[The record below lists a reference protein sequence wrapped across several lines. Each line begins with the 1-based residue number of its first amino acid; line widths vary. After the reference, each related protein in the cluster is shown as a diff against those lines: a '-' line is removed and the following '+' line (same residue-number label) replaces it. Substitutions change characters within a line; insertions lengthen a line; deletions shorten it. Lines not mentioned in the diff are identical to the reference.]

1 MSGYWGN
8 DGSARTGIRRSLR
21 AARER
26 DRRLTIRHRW
36 YAGGVATVLS
46 GALIF
51 TGLSPA
57 LANETPAPTPSST
70 TESTDTGDAGKD
82 AATPAPPSDETAA
95 PEETTPTE
103 EATPPAE
110 EEPPAEPSTPEE
122 PEPSTPE
129 PSAPEKTPETT
140 TPETKT
146 PDAGTQKQSRSAA
159 PEANLVAPLALVADC
174 TSNCSNLTVKVN
186 VVNTGGGTAT
196 SADWA
201 LKATRNGT
209 TDEYAFTSG
218 QQRAVPRN
226 ATYTLSATASAGI
239 QSNYTT
245 TFSCNTTGSNVNV
258 NQNARTVQF
267 PNNSNRAADCTF
279 TQTYIQPGTITIQKG
294 GLRTG
299 GQTVA
304 GLQDAVFEV
313 YKGGTDAAPDTSAAN
328 LVGTCTTAA
337 NGRCSVDVPSGAQ
350 YWIIEKTAP
359 TGWSSVSQLNVGS
372 PASDTAYRFRTG
384 NVGAGSNTTYP
395 QVGTG
400 NGATASG
407 GFWADTKNN
416 PTALQACGIRVGLL
430 IDLSN
435 SIDSTE
441 FTQLKT
447 AAKDFV
453 DKLQGTPSQ
462 LALWT
467 FATSAPA
474 SGGSNSSLG
483 LTSVSTA
490 GGATAVKNK
499 IDGLVRPGG
508 DAGATN
514 WDQGLWQVAGDAAN
528 KVDVLLMLTD
538 GTPTVYGPNAEGPG
552 SFSRFREVENAVF
565 SANSVKNLGTR
576 VVPVGIGVDGAE
588 ANIQAISGPTVNSDY
603 YLVDNYAAL
612 STFLQNLAKGQ
623 CDSTI
628 NVTKMVIPNGGTVA
642 NATATPGW
650 TFNASN
656 SGSTVT
662 PSSGQTNQSGAVSFK
677 VSGLSSGQTSAV
689 TIAEVNQPGYTPAP
703 QGGKNAVCKNDLGQD
718 VTVTNVGSDGLG
730 FTANAT
736 GGRIV
741 TCTVYNQAPNPKVDL
756 QVVKKWVI
764 NGVAYNNGSQ
774 PFGAAQLTLDGQN
787 RNFGTTYTYDVGTAV
802 AIAETV
808 TGLPPFCTN
817 TASGTGSHTM
827 TSTPN
832 PNVVT
837 ITNTV
842 TCTTQ
847 LKLTKKVVG
856 GSADPTTW
864 KLTGTGP
871 QGSLAGPDAKSPTA
885 LVDVTPGVIYT
896 LSESGGDPRYTQ
908 EVVPGAN
915 PRPGSTGSWHCYLL
929 NANGTRGTEYDGL
942 NGGVTVQLGQHVEC
956 EAINQTAT
964 LVLRKHVV
972 NDNGGDADASAW
984 DLTATPAPLTGLV
997 ATTVDGAEGTTAGNT
1012 IQVRPGHV
1020 YTLSETGLA
1029 GYAQT
1034 TLQRWDGTD
1043 WVDVA
1048 GWDVSVAPGAT
1059 GIYRIVN
1066 DDVAPK
1072 LTLVKKVTNNSG
1084 GGAPDTAWTLTATSA
1099 DGPDLSGQTGI
1110 SGAVAAGDVYTLAE
1124 SNGPGGYDWTTL
1136 ACTGYPNTTKGS
1148 PTLTLKPGDDVTCT
1162 FTNDDQPAHLTLV
1175 KVVDGSNGGNA
1186 QPTAWNGMLQATR
1199 DGGGGPISF
1208 DTNATKDVP
1217 AGTYTLNELQNVAG
1231 YEWTNLVCST
1241 GQTSLADKTVVLVN
1255 GQSVTCTFT
1264 NIAKKPTLTLVK
1276 KVDNKNGVGSHQ
1288 AQEWTLSATGTGGFT
1303 SPTSTSDGGVTA
1315 STGAKTVNAG
1325 TEYTLGE
1332 TGPTGYSAGSW
1343 SCDSGVTVT
1352 GGKITLP
1359 IAANVV
1365 CQITNTAVPATGTV
1379 AKKVHAGYPVQN
1391 PNGTWTVVYD
1401 VTVTNESSTSTL
1413 FYDLADA
1420 LHYGGGI
1427 TPTTATWSR
1436 NGGPETGFVLPAGT
1450 ATLAT
1455 GQPLAPS
1462 GVDTYTVTVVST
1474 IADGTETTDTW
1485 KCTTTQSPNRG
1496 FLNTATLTVDGKT
1509 STAQDCAQPVFP
1521 TVKKDGGVPTWDAST
1536 GSWTV
1541 SYTIT
1546 VANPS
1551 DATTGADVQASL
1563 TDTLPTLPAGWTL
1576 VGEWQAAAVGGAPAP
1591 TDASAAASPWT
1602 IWSGTLPKATSYSY
1616 TVTGVLQP
1624 SAGAT
1629 PIGTACP
1636 GNGGLLNKAVVTSG
1650 DVKVDDDACV
1660 GIDTPPVTV
1669 SKSDGTVTQLDGGHW
1684 QIDYTIT
1691 VANNGSAG
1699 TVYTLSDLPDL
1710 GTGFSVVSEGWQ
1722 GAAPAA
1728 NTPIEAGGS
1737 DQYVYRVV
1745 ASFDTGTEDPEL
1757 TCEPGEGGAF
1767 HNVATVQYPGGSK
1780 TDDGCAQPASPEVVK
1795 DSATITQQGADW
1807 VLGYTVTVSNPSSI
1821 PLWYS
1826 LTDTPAALPAGVTGA
1841 VWTAAGPAA
1850 LNGGTF
1856 TAPGTAF
1863 DGDGNTLVGSGT
1875 LPAGASHVF
1884 TITATVTL
1892 SNDVK
1897 ASDLVCER
1905 EPGTGVWNTATVT
1918 NGVGSDDDD
1927 ACDSIRLPKLG
1938 IEKSNAVVAQ
1948 NVDGEWVLAYQITV
1962 TNLDPALASSY
1973 EITDTPQFDS
1983 SFDVVPGSGVW
1994 TQGGNPGVPSGV
2006 LAGGASAVW
2015 VYTVK
2020 ATVDTA
2026 EFDPET
2032 ALKCTTDGENPGG
2045 GFYNVATVVFPGGS
2059 ASDDGCGVPVSPK
2072 VEKTGVAAVQNP
2084 ATGEWT
2090 LAYKVKVY
2098 NPTGIA
2104 LQYTV
2109 NDTPQALPAGV
2120 TPVGV
2125 WAASIDSLG
2134 AGNIGLLG
2142 AGWATDHTKPLGTG
2156 LLLANSENVYLV
2168 VLKVKIAASVPD
2180 SALDCESEDGGLWN
2194 ATIIT
2199 NGVGGGSSEDCIPV
2213 VRAVTEQSKTVTGT
2227 SQNADGSWTITY
2239 DIVVTNTSTEAPA
2252 TYSVTDALA
2261 FGGDIEVMDASWTGP
2276 GGTDVP
2282 FANAGDDWTAD
2293 IATDAVLPPKT
2304 DDAGTAT
2311 YTVTVHASVPLGA
2324 WEGDTLTCDPEG
2336 VEAGGFLNTAVITVA
2351 GVEYPVDDC
2360 SEPALPTIDKTATSA
2375 TQDPEDPDS
2384 WTVTYQLTV
2393 NPSGY
2398 DTFYTLTDVPG
2409 FPSGITLGDGTAQR
2423 TTPAGDEPI
2432 DIESGATFPD
2442 APVALGA
2449 NETQVWTVTWKAT
2462 VTEPV
2467 PDDELECNEQTGHGY
2482 FNGAYLYVGEDQV
2495 DDGTACIPVKEAV
2508 YPTTQKTVTSSS
2520 QDPETGQWTVV
2531 YSLTASLAAAG
2542 TPENPDGL
2550 SAKYSLDDQLD
2561 FGAGIDI
2568 DSAVWSGEGK
2578 TDVAFDDSDWSASIA
2593 SGKAITAG
2601 ATHTY
2606 TVTVKADVTAE
2617 AVSEGTTT
2625 CEEGEGPYGGF
2636 LNTAWL
2642 RSGGQR
2648 TDVHACAEPV
2658 FPTVEKSAGAY
2669 TQNDDGTQSISYV
2682 VTVTYPETDADPK
2695 PAEVGYTLTD
2705 APTLPEGVDLV
2716 GDWTA
2721 EAADAAT
2728 PAVPASGASW
2738 NGEGEWT
2745 IVPAGTLTPEG
2756 PVHTYVVTAK
2766 VKVTGPPTEPQPRTC
2781 YEAQEG
2787 GYFVW
2792 NEAVIRS
2799 GEYVDRDDACQTV
2812 HFDDVGIEK
2821 TATNLP
2827 EEGSIDPGTVFDYEL
2842 TVTNHGTR
2850 DAANVVVS
2858 DPLHERLE
2866 VTGLTLPAGW
2876 SNDNAPAF
2884 VDDDNTLTVR
2894 IPTLA
2899 VGASAKIV
2907 VQVKFLPPTTSAT
2920 LPEVIGDEE
2929 PPAPPTPLDDIL
2941 NEACVSADHDG
2952 DPTND
2957 CDEVTT
2963 PTRDIAALVYTRCVA
2978 DAPYLGWVVTK
2989 SASLKDEPVNFLW
3002 KPVNSAVTPET
3013 SPAQVELSDNGGTTW
3028 SEEIPWVGSAFTP
3041 SGVSID
3047 YPGWRPIVA
3056 SDIVPGTSP
3065 LQYYLPGTTTVMTPE
3080 QQAQFV
3086 FNGLILDP
3094 SELDYSW
3101 RLNTEITFTV
3111 NPTLTFSTSY
3121 PAATPQCFV
3130 ARHTE
3135 VQVEKSASVEH
3146 TEPGKSFRYTLD
3158 VANVSDDAAAEGVVI
3173 TDAIPADIKITSVD
3187 WVGKG
3192 DADTFPNWQSCE
3204 IAGQDAGG
3212 YGGTLTCELFGPL
3225 QPINSDNGGAT
3236 VAPRITLD
3244 ATVNPKSTANT
3255 ITNVAVVDYH
3265 TFGDP
3270 DDPGR
3275 DSDDATVLLSAL
3287 PATGPGGTLPLI
3299 VLGLVVMLT
3308 GASVL
3313 LIARRRRGEAK
3324 PTL

>member
-1 MSGYWGN
+1 M
-8 DGSARTGIRRSLR
+8 
-21 AARER
+21 
-26 DRRLTIRHRW
+26 RHRW
-36 YAGGVATVLS
+36 YAGGIATLLS

-51 TGLSPA
+51 AGMSPA
-57 LANETPAPTPSST
+57 LAEETPAPTPSPSAS
-70 TESTDTGDAGKD
+70 TESTGSGDAGTD
-82 AATPAPPSDETAA
+82 AATPTPPDDATTPPSDPAPQPSDPA
-95 PEETTPTE
+95 PEVTD
-103 EATPPAE
+103 PA
-110 EEPPAEPSTPEE
+110 PVVTDP
-122 PEPSTPE
+122 
-129 PSAPEKTPETT
+129 APEQTSP
-140 TPETKT
+140 
-146 PDAGTQKQSRSAA
+146 QSRVA
-159 PEANLVAPLALVADC
+159 PQAEVAPLAVLPGC
-174 TSNCSNLTVKVN
+174 TGSCLTITRN
-186 VVNTGGGTAT
+186 VTISGGGPASASDWEYRAT
-196 SADWA
+196 KGADWA
-201 LKATRNGT
+201 VIPSGATGVDVATGSYVLSAASLNANTANYVTTVTCSDTGSGLSWNGSSST
-209 TDEYAFTSG
+209 LSYTSG
-218 QQRAVPRN
+218 SDRASVC
-226 ATYTLSATASAGI
+226 S
-239 QSNYTT
+239 
-245 TFSCNTTGSNVNV
+245 
-258 NQNARTVQF
+258 
-267 PNNSNRAADCTF
+267 F
-279 TQTYIQPGTITIQKG
+279 TQTYQAPGTITIQKG

-313 YKGGTDAAPDTSAAN
+313 YKGGTSTAPDTSAAN

-337 NGRCSVDVPSGAQ
+337 DGKCSVPVPSGAQ
-350 YWIIEKTAP
+350 YWIIEKSAP
-359 TGWSSVSQLNVGS
+359 SGWSIVPQLNVGS
-372 PASDTAYRFRTG
+372 SASNQAYRFRTDS
-384 NVGAGSNTTYP
+384 VSAGSNTTYP
-395 QVGTG
+395 KVGTG
-400 NGATASG
+400 NDANTSG
-407 GFWADTKNN
+407 GFWANSKVN

-435 SIDSTE
+435 SIDGTE

-474 SGGSNSSLG
+474 AGGSNSSLG

-490 GGATAVKNK
+490 GGATTVKNK

-514 WDQGLWQVAGDAAN
+514 WDRGLWQVAGDAAN

-588 ANIQAISGPTVNSDY
+588 ANIQAISGPTANSDY

-628 NVTKMVIPNGGTVA
+628 NVTKMVVPNGGTIA
-642 NATATPGW
+642 NATPTAGW
-650 TFNASN
+650 GFTASN
-656 SGSTVT
+656 GSNTVT
-662 PSSGQTNQSGAVSFK
+662 PTSGSTNQSGAVSFK
-677 VSGLSSGQTSAV
+677 VTGLTSGQTSAV
-689 TIAEVNQPGYTPAP
+689 TITEEDRTAQGYELLQQAA
-703 QGGKNAVCKNDLGQD
+703 KNAVCKDDTGATVN
-718 VTVTNVGSDGLG
+718 VTNAGALG

-741 TCTVYNQAPNPKVDL
+741 TCIVYNEAPNPKVNLRVD
-756 QVVKKWVI
+756 KKWVI
-764 NGVAYNNGSQ
+764 NGTTYANGAQ
-774 PFGAAQLTLDGQN
+774 PFGAAQLTLGGAN
-787 RNFGTTYTYDVGTAV
+787 RNFGTEYTYDVGQQV

-817 TASGTGSHTM
+817 ESSGTGSHTM

-864 KLTGTGP
+864 TLTGTGP
-871 QGSLAGPDAKSPTA
+871 QGSLPGPNAKSPTS
-885 LVDVTPGVIYT
+885 LVNITPGVIYT
-896 LSESGGDPRYTQ
+896 LAESGGDPRYTQ

-956 EAINQTAT
+956 EAINRTAS
-964 LVLRKHVV
+964 LVLLKSVV
-972 NDNGGDADASAW
+972 NDNGGDAEASDW
-984 DLTATPAPLTGLV
+984 DLKATPAALSGLT
-997 ATTVDGAEGTTAGNT
+997 ATTVDGAESASPANT
-1012 IQVRPGHV
+1012 IQVRPDHT
-1020 YTLSETGLA
+1020 YTISETGLA
-1029 GYAQT
+1029 GYTQVK
-1034 TLQRWDGTD
+1034 LQQLVGGD
-1043 WVDVA
+1043 WVDVT

-1059 GIYRIVN
+1059 GTYRIVN
-1066 DDVAPK
+1066 DDIAPK
-1072 LTLVKKVTNNSG
+1072 LTLVKKVTNNDG
-1084 GGAPDTAWTLTATSA
+1084 GTAPDTAWTLTATSE
-1099 DGPDLSGQTGI
+1099 DGPNLSGPTG
-1110 SGAVAAGDVYTLAE
+1110 VAGDVSAGDPYTLAE
-1124 SNGPGGYDWTTL
+1124 ANGPAGYDWTTL
-1136 ACTGYPNTTKGS
+1136 SCTGYPDTTKANA
-1148 PTLTLKPGDDVTCT
+1148 TLTLKPGDDVTCT

-1175 KVVDGSNGGNA
+1175 KVVDASNGGNA
-1186 QPTAWNGMLQATR
+1186 VPTDWNGMLQATL
-1199 DGGGGPISF
+1199 GGTTTSF
-1208 DTNATKDVP
+1208 DHNVTKDVK

-1231 YEWTNLVCST
+1231 YDWSDLVCST
-1241 GQTSLADKTVVLVN
+1241 GGTSMQDKTVTLAN

-1288 AQEWTLSATGTGGFT
+1288 AQEWTLSAAGAGGFT

-1315 STGAKTVNAG
+1315 STGPKPVNAG

-1332 TGPTGYSAGSW
+1332 SGPTGYTAGSW
-1343 SCDSGVTVT
+1343 SCDSGITVT
-1352 GGKITLP
+1352 NGKITLP
-1359 IAANVV
+1359 IAKNVI

-1379 AKKVHAGYPVQN
+1379 AKKVHTGYPVQN
-1391 PNGTWTVVYD
+1391 GDGTWTVVYD
-1401 VTVTNESSTSTL
+1401 VTVTNQSGTSTL
-1413 FYDLADA
+1413 FYDLSDA
-1420 LHYGGGI
+1420 LLYGGGI

-1436 NGGPETGFVLPAGT
+1436 NGGPETSFTLPGGT

-1455 GQPLAPS
+1455 NQSLALS

-1474 IADGTETTDTW
+1474 IADGTETTDAW

-1521 TVKKDGGVPTWDAST
+1521 TVKKDGGVPTWDAAT
-1536 GSWTV
+1536 GRWTV

-1546 VANPS
+1546 VTNPS
-1551 DATTGADVQASL
+1551 DAQTGADVQASL
-1563 TDTLPTLPAGWTL
+1563 SDTLPTLPAGWTL
-1576 VGEWQAAAVGGAPAP
+1576 VGEWQAAPVGAAPAP
-1591 TDASAAASPWT
+1591 TDASSAASPWT
-1602 IWSGTLPKATSYSY
+1602 IWSGTLPKATSYAY

-1624 SAGAT
+1624 SADAT

-1650 DVKVDDDACV
+1650 QVVVDDDACV

-1669 SKSDGTVTQLDGGHW
+1669 SKTDGTVTQLDGGDW

-1699 TVYTLSDLPDL
+1699 TVYTLTDLPDL
-1710 GTGFSVVSEGWQ
+1710 GVGFDVVSAGWQ

-1737 DQYVYRVV
+1737 DQYTYRIV
-1745 ASFDTGTEDPEL
+1745 ASFDPEAEDPEL

-1767 HNVATVQYPGGSK
+1767 HNVAKVQFPGGSK
-1780 TDDGCAQPASPEVVK
+1780 TDDGCAQPATPTVTK
-1795 DSATITQQGADW
+1795 DSAAVTQDGTDW
-1807 VLGYTVTVSNPSSI
+1807 VLSYTVTVNNPSSI

-1826 LTDTPAALPAGVTGA
+1826 LSDTPAALPAGVTA
-1841 VWTAAGPAA
+1841 TSWTAAGPAA

-1856 TAPGTAF
+1856 TAPGTPF
-1863 DGDGNTLVGSGT
+1863 DGGANTLVGTGT

-1884 TITATVTL
+1884 TVTATVTP
-1892 SNDVK
+1892 SADVK
-1897 ASDLVCER
+1897 ATDLVCGQR
-1905 EPGTGVWNTATVT
+1905 PGTGVWNTATVT

-1927 ACDSIRLPKLG
+1927 ACDGIELPKVG

-1948 NVDGEWVLAYQITV
+1948 NVDGEWVLAYQIKV
-1962 TNLDPALASSY
+1962 TNLDPSLSAEYA
-1973 EITDTPQFDS
+1973 ITDTPQFDE
-1983 SFDVVPGSGVW
+1983 SFDIVAGSGTW
-1994 TQGGNPGVPSGV
+1994 TQGGNPGTPEGV
-2006 LAGGASAVW
+2006 LAGGASATW

-2020 ATVDTA
+2020 ATVDT
-2026 EFDPET
+2026 EDFDPET

-2045 GFYNVATVVFPGGS
+2045 GFYNVATVTFPGGT
-2059 ASDDGCGVPVSPK
+2059 ATDDGCGVPVSPK
-2072 VEKTGVAAVQNP
+2072 VEKTGAVAVQD
-2084 ATGEWT
+2084 AAGDWI

-2104 LQYTV
+2104 LQYSV
-2109 NDTPQALPAGV
+2109 NDTPAALPAGV

-2134 AGNIGLLG
+2134 VGNIGLLG
-2142 AGWATDHTKPLGTG
+2142 ADWVNDHTKPLGTG

-2180 SALDCESEDGGLWN
+2180 SALDCEAEDSGLWN
-2194 ATIIT
+2194 GTVIS
-2199 NGVGGGSSEDCIPV
+2199 NGVGSDHSEDCIPV
-2213 VRAVTEQSKTVTGT
+2213 VRAVTEQSKTVTST
-2227 SQNADGSWTITY
+2227 SQNADGTWTITY
-2239 DIVVTNTSTEAPA
+2239 DIVVSNTSTEAPA
-2252 TYSVTDALA
+2252 VYSVTDQLE
-2261 FGGDIEVMDASWTGP
+2261 FGGDIEVQDASWTGP

-2282 FANAGDDWTAD
+2282 FTQAGGDWTAA
-2293 IATDAVLPPKT
+2293 IATDQVLAPLT
-2304 DDAGTAT
+2304 GTTGTAT
-2311 YTVTVHASVPLGA
+2311 YTVTVHATVPADA
-2324 WEGDTLTCDPEG
+2324 WSGDTLSCYPDDEDPS
-2336 VEAGGFLNTAVITVA
+2336 GGFLNTAVITVA

-2360 SEPALPTIDKTATSA
+2360 SEPALPTIEKSATSA
-2375 TQDPEDPDS
+2375 TQDPGDPDS

-2398 DTFYTLTDVPG
+2398 DTFYTLQDVPG

-2432 DIESGATFPD
+2432 EIESGASFPD
-2442 APVALGA
+2442 DPVALGA
-2449 NETQVWTVTWKAT
+2449 DETQVWTVTWKAT
-2462 VTEPV
+2462 VTGTVAPG
-2467 PDDELECNEQTGHGY
+2467 DLACGEQQGPGKGY
-2482 FNGAYLYVGEDQV
+2482 YNNALLYVGDDLADQ
-2495 DDGTACIPVKEAV
+2495 DDACIPVKQAV
-2508 YPTTQKTVTSSS
+2508 YPTVAKTVASSS
-2520 QDPETGQWTVV
+2520 QDPETGEWTVV
-2531 YSLTASLAAAG
+2531 YNLSASLAAAG
-2542 TPENPDGL
+2542 SAENPDGL
-2550 SAKYSLDDQLD
+2550 SAKYSLSDQLD
-2561 FGAGIDI
+2561 FGGDIDI
-2568 DSAVWSGEGK
+2568 DTATWSGEGQ
-2578 TDVAFDDSDWSASIA
+2578 TDVPFDDSDWSADIA
-2593 SGKAITAG
+2593 SGKTIAAG

-2606 TVTVKADVTAE
+2606 TVTVTADVTAD
-2617 AVSEGTTT
+2617 AIDEGTTT

-2636 LNTAWL
+2636 LNTAQL
-2642 RSGGQR
+2642 RSGGQS

-2658 FPTVEKSAGAY
+2658 FPTVTKTAGAY
-2669 TQNDDGTQSISYV
+2669 TQNEDGTQTISYT
-2682 VTVTYPETDADPK
+2682 VTVAYPETDQEPK

-2705 APTLPEGVDLV
+2705 APTLPDGVELV

-2721 EAADAAT
+2721 AAANAAT

-2745 IVPAGTLTPEG
+2745 IVPVGTLTPEG
-2756 PVHTYVVTAK
+2756 PVHTYTVSATVEVTA
-2766 VKVTGPPTEPQPRTC
+2766 PPSAEQPRSC
-2781 YEAQEG
+2781 FEAQED

-2799 GEYVDRDDACQTV
+2799 GEWVDRDDACQTV

-2821 TATNLP
+2821 TATNIP
-2827 EEGSIDPGTVFDYEL
+2827 EEGSIEPGSEFEYEL
-2842 TVTNHGTR
+2842 TVTNNGTR
-2850 DAANVVVS
+2850 DATDVVVT
-2858 DPLHERLE
+2858 DPLNERLE
-2866 VTGLTLPAGW
+2866 VTGITLPAGW
-2876 SNDNAPAF
+2876 TNDNAPAF
-2884 VDDDNTLTVR
+2884 VDEDNTLQVST
-2894 IPTLA
+2894 PTLA
-2899 VGASAKIV
+2899 LGASVTIIV
-2907 VQVKFLPPTTSAT
+2907 HVTFLPPATSAE
-2920 LPEVIGDEE
+2920 LPAVVGDEE
-2929 PPAPPTPLDDIL
+2929 PPAPPTPLDEIV
-2941 NEACVSADHDG
+2941 NEACVAAELDG

-2957 CDEVTT
+2957 CDDVTT

-2989 SASLKDEPVNFLW
+2989 SASLADEPVSFLW
-3002 KPVNSAVTPET
+3002 RPVNGAVTPET
-3013 SPAQVELSDNGGTTW
+3013 TPAQVELSDDSGTTW
-3028 SEEIPWVGSAFTP
+3028 SDEIPWVGSAFTP

-3047 YPGWRPIVA
+3047 YPGWRPIEA
-3056 SDIVPGTSP
+3056 GDIVPGTSP
-3065 LQYYLPGTTTVMTPE
+3065 TQYYLPGTATVMTPE
-3080 QQAQFV
+3080 QQAQYV

-3111 NPTLTFSTSY
+3111 NPSLTFSTSY
-3121 PAATPQCFV
+3121 PDATPECFV

-3135 VQVEKSASVEH
+3135 VQIEKTASVER
-3146 TEPGKSFRYTLD
+3146 TEPGKAFSYTLD
-3158 VANVSDDAAAEGVVI
+3158 VANVSDDAAAEDVVV
-3173 TDAIPADIKITSVD
+3173 TDVIPADIKITAVN
-3187 WVGKG
+3187 WPGKG
-3192 DADTFPNWQSCE
+3192 DADAFPNWQSCE
-3204 IAGQDAGG
+3204 VTGQNSAG

-3244 ATVNPKSTANT
+3244 ATVNPKSAVNT

-3275 DSDDATVLLSAL
+3275 DADDATVLLSAL
-3287 PATGPGGTLPLI
+3287 PATGGGATLPLI

-3313 LIARRRRGEAK
+3313 IVSRRRRGEAK
-3324 PTL
+3324 PIL

>member
-1 MSGYWGN
+1 M
-8 DGSARTGIRRSLR
+8 
-21 AARER
+21 
-26 DRRLTIRHRW
+26 TIRHRW
-36 YAGGVATVLS
+36 YAGGIATLLS

-51 TGLSPA
+51 AGMSPA
-57 LANETPAPTPSST
+57 LANETPAPTSA
-70 TESTDTGDAGKD
+70 TESTDTGDAAKD
-82 AATPAPPSDETAA
+82 AATTDPEPQKSDPAAEPEKTDPAAEPEKSEPAPEPVKTEPAPA
-95 PEETTPTE
+95 PEPEKSE
-103 EATPPAE
+103 PA
-110 EEPPAEPSTPEE
+110 SE
-122 PEPSTPE
+122 PEKTE
-129 PSAPEKTPETT
+129 PAPEKTDEATDGT
-140 TPETKT
+140 
-146 PDAGTQKQSRSAA
+146 DAVTQKPQSRSAA
-159 PEANLVAPLALVADC
+159 PDSSLVAPLALVAADC
-174 TSNCSNLTVKVN
+174 TTNCSNLTMRVN

-196 SADWA
+196 AADWA
-201 LKATRNGT
+201 LLATRNST
-209 TDEYAFTSG
+209 TDEYAFTNG

-226 ATYTLSATASAGI
+226 ATYTLSATASGAT

-245 TFSCNTTGSNVNV
+245 SFSCTTSGGNVSV
-258 NQNARTVQF
+258 SQNNRTVQF
-267 PNNSNRAADCTF
+267 PNNSGRAADCTF

-304 GLQDAVFEV
+304 GLQDAVFDV
-313 YKGGTDAAPDTSAAN
+313 YKGGTDAAPDTSAGN
-328 LVGTCTTAA
+328 LVGSCTTAA
-337 NGRCSVDVPSGAQ
+337 NGRCSVSVPSGAQ
-350 YWIIEKTAP
+350 YWIVEKTAP
-359 TGWSSVSQLNVGS
+359 TGWSSVSQLNVGN
-372 PASDTAYRFRTG
+372 PADDTAYRFRSDT
-384 NVGAGSNTTYP
+384 VTAGSNTTYP
-395 QVGTG
+395 KVGTG
-400 NGATASG
+400 NGATTSG
-407 GFWADTKNN
+407 GFWADIKNN

-435 SIDSTE
+435 SIDDGE
-441 FTQLKT
+441 FTSLKN
-447 AAKDFV
+447 AANGFV
-453 DKLQGTPSQ
+453 DALKGTPSS

-467 FATSAPA
+467 FASSAPA
-474 SGGSNSSLG
+474 SGGSNGSLG
-483 LTSVSTA
+483 LTSVATDA
-490 GGATAVKNK
+490 GATTVKNK
-499 IDGLVRPGG
+499 INGLVRPGG
-508 DAGATN
+508 DNGATN

-552 SFSRFREVENAVF
+552 NFSRFREVENAVF
-565 SANSVKNLGTR
+565 SSNSVKNLGTR
-576 VVPVGIGVDGAE
+576 VVPVGIGVSGAE
-588 ANIQAISGPTVNSDY
+588 ANLQAISGPTVNSDY
-603 YLVDNYAAL
+603 YLVANYSALAA
-612 STFLQNLAKGQ
+612 FLQNLAKGQ
-623 CDSTI
+623 CESTI

-642 NATATPGW
+642 NATPTPGW

-677 VSGLSSGQTSAV
+677 VSGLTSGQTSSV
-689 TIAEVNQPGYTPAP
+689 TISEVNQAGYTPAP

-764 NGVAYNNGSQ
+764 NGTTYNNGSQ

-787 RNFGTTYTYDVGTAV
+787 RNFGTSYTYDVGAAV

-817 TASGTGSHTM
+817 TATGTGSHTM

-856 GSADPTTW
+856 GTADPTTW
-864 KLTGTGP
+864 TLTGTGP
-871 QGSLAGPDAKSPTA
+871 GGSLPGPNATSPTA
-885 LVDVTPGVIYT
+885 LVNVTPGVIYT
-896 LSESGGDPRYTQ
+896 LAESGGDPRYTQ
-908 EVVPGAN
+908 EVVAGAN

-929 NANGTRGTEYDGL
+929 NANGSRGTEYDGL

-956 EAINQTAT
+956 EAINQTAS
-964 LVLRKHVV
+964 LVLLKEVV
-972 NDNGGDADASAW
+972 NDNGGAAVPSDW
-984 DLTATPAPLTGLV
+984 NLKATPAALSGLV
-997 ATTVDGAEGTTAGNT
+997 ATTVAGAGSASSANT
-1012 IQVRPGHV
+1012 IQVRPNHT
-1020 YTLSETGLA
+1020 YTISETGVA
-1029 GYAQT
+1029 GYQQVK
-1034 TLQRWDGTD
+1034 LQRFDGVN

-1048 GWDVSVAPGAT
+1048 GWDVTVPASST
-1059 GIYRIVN
+1059 GTYRIVN
-1066 DDVAPK
+1066 DDIAPK
-1072 LTLVKKVTNNSG
+1072 LTLKKIVVKNNG
-1084 GGAPDTAWTLTATSA
+1084 GTAPDTAWTLTATSSE
-1099 DGPDLSGQTGI
+1099 GPNLSGQTGVN
-1110 SGAVAAGDVYTLAE
+1110 GTVAAGDVYTLAE
-1124 SNGPGGYDWTTL
+1124 ANGPSGYDWTTL
-1136 ACTGYPNTTKGS
+1136 SCTGYPNTTKAA

-1162 FTNDDQPAHLTLV
+1162 FTNDDQPGHLTLV
-1175 KVVDGSNGGNA
+1175 KVVDNANGGDKAAADWN
-1186 QPTAWNGMLQATR
+1186 QHLTATLGATTLT
-1199 DGGGGPISF
+1199 F
-1208 DTNATKDVP
+1208 NHNETKDVA
-1217 AGTYTLNELQNVAG
+1217 AGTFTLAEINQLAG
-1231 YEWTNLVCST
+1231 YQLTNLVCST
-1241 GQTSLADKTVVLVN
+1241 GGTSLANPTVTIGN
-1255 GQSVTCTFT
+1255 GQNVTCTFT
-1264 NIAKKPTLTLVK
+1264 NTSQKPTLTLEK
-1276 KVDNKNGVGSHQ
+1276 KVVNDGGGSAAADQ
-1288 AQEWTLSATGTGGFT
+1288 WTLTAKNEANSDTPINGTGTQVGGDPLLAAISGQVVAGRAYILSESGPSGYAQDGAWSCVVTGTQTPVALTDGAVKVPLATNVTCRVVNNDTDATGSIAKTASAPVQQPDGKWSIDYTVTVTNNSATGSYAYKVNDTFLFGAGIT
-1303 SPTSTSDGGVTA
+1303 VGTATVDNSGAPGSTLTPGWDG
-1315 STGAKTVNAG
+1315 
-1325 TEYTLGE
+1325 
-1332 TGPTGYSAGSW
+1332 
-1343 SCDSGVTVT
+1343 
-1352 GGKITLP
+1352 
-1359 IAANVV
+1359 AA
-1365 CQITNTAVPATGTV
+1365 QPQLATGTV
-1379 AKKVHAGYPVQN
+1379 PAGAGNTQVF
-1391 PNGTWTVVYD
+1391 VIH
-1401 VTVTNESSTSTL
+1401 VT
-1413 FYDLADA
+1413 
-1420 LHYGGGI
+1420 GI
-1427 TPTTATWSR
+1427 TIADSVADGDAWKCVIPEPGGFANRTDLFTRTGTT
-1436 NGGPETGFVLPAGT
+1436 PAGT
-1450 ATLAT
+1450 SYACKEPAF
-1455 GQPLAPS
+1455 P
-1462 GVDTYTVTVVST
+1462 T
-1474 IADGTETTDTW
+1474 IAKQGTNPAPQNADGSFNVE
-1485 KCTTTQSPNRG
+1485 
-1496 FLNTATLTVDGKT
+1496 
-1509 STAQDCAQPVFP
+1509 
-1521 TVKKDGGVPTWDAST
+1521 
-1536 GSWTV
+1536 
-1541 SYTIT
+1541 YTIT
-1546 VANPS
+1546 VTNPS
-1551 DATTGADVQASL
+1551 ATLPLQVNL
-1563 TDTLPTLPAGWTL
+1563 IDTLPAVPAGWTL
-1576 VGEWQAAAVGGAPAP
+1576 TSDGGNWRVTEVAPAP
-1591 TDASAAASPWT
+1591 APVSATWA
-1602 IWSGTLPKATSYSY
+1602 
-1616 TVTGVLQP
+1616 
-1624 SAGAT
+1624 
-1629 PIGTACP
+1629 P
-1636 GNGGLLNKAVVTSG
+1636 GGGGLLWQGPLPANTSYVYKVTGTLLPSTDATSIGDCAAQGGLVNKARVVSG
-1650 DVKVDDDACV
+1650 DVATDAEGCV
-1660 GIDTPPVTV
+1660 TVVLPPVSV
-1669 SKSDGTVTQLDGGHW
+1669 SKTDGTVTQLDGGNW
-1684 QIDYTIT
+1684 QIDYTVT
-1691 VANNGSAG
+1691 VTNSSPTTG
-1699 TVYTLSDLPDL
+1699 TVYTLSDEPDL
-1710 GTGFSVVSEGWQ
+1710 GNGWGLVSGAWQ
-1722 GAAPAA
+1722 GTAPAA

-1737 DQYVYRVV
+1737 DEYVYRIV
-1745 ASFDTGTEDPEL
+1745 AAYIPPSDESPAPSL
-1757 TCEPGEGGAF
+1757 QCVPGEGGAF
-1767 HNVATVQYPGGSK
+1767 HNIAKVVYPGGSK
-1780 TDDGCAQPASPEVVK
+1780 TDDGCARPASPEVVK
-1795 DSATITQQGADW
+1795 DSATITQQGTDW
-1807 VLGYTVTVSNPSSI
+1807 LLGYTVTVTNPSTI

-1841 VWTAAGPAA
+1841 VWTAEGPAD
-1850 LNGGTF
+1850 LDGGTF
-1856 TAPGTAF
+1856 AAPGTAF
-1863 DGDGNTLVGSGT
+1863 DGAGNTLVGTGT

-1884 TITATVTL
+1884 TITAQVTL

-1897 ASDLVCER
+1897 ASDLVCGD

-1918 NGVGSDDDD
+1918 NGVGGDEDD
-1927 ACDSIRLPKLG
+1927 ACDGIRLPKVG
-1938 IEKSNAVVAQ
+1938 IEKSDAAVAQ

-1962 TNLDPALASSY
+1962 TNLDPTLTAAYAL
-1973 EITDTPQFDS
+1973 TDTPQFDS
-1983 SFDVVPGSGVW
+1983 SFDVVPGSEEW
-1994 TQGGNPGVPSGV
+1994 TQGGIPGVPAGV
-2006 LAGGASAVW
+2006 LAGGASTVW

-2026 EFDPET
+2026 DFDPDT
-2032 ALKCTTDGENPGG
+2032 ALTCTTEGENPGG
-2045 GFYNVATVVFPGGS
+2045 GFYNVATVTYPGGT
-2059 ASDDGCGVPVSPK
+2059 ATDDGCGIPTSPK
-2072 VEKTGVAAVQNP
+2072 VEKTGVAAVQDA

-2098 NPTGIA
+2098 NPTGTA

-2120 TPVGV
+2120 TPVGA
-2125 WAASIDSLG
+2125 WAASLDSIG
-2134 AGNIGLLG
+2134 TGNVGVVG
-2142 AGWATDHTKPLGTG
+2142 SEWVNDHAKPLGTG
-2156 LLLANSENVYLV
+2156 HLLANSENVYLV

-2180 SALDCESEDGGLWN
+2180 SVLDCEAEGNGLWN
-2194 ATIIT
+2194 NSVIT
-2199 NGVGGGSSEDCIPV
+2199 NGIGGNESDDCITI
-2213 VRAVTEQSKTVTGT
+2213 VRPATEQSKTVTST
-2227 SQNADGSWTITY
+2227 SQGEDGTWTITY

-2252 TYSVTDALA
+2252 TYSVTDKLE
-2261 FGGDIEVMDASWTGP
+2261 FGGDIEVQDASWTGP

-2282 FANAGDDWTAD
+2282 FVNAGDDWTAD
-2293 IATDAVLPPKT
+2293 IATDATLAPKT
-2304 DDAGTAT
+2304 ETTGTAT
-2311 YTVTVHASVPLGA
+2311 YTVTVHATVPAEA
-2324 WEGDTLTCDPEG
+2324 WDGDTLGCYPDDEDPS
-2336 VEAGGFLNTAVITVA
+2336 GGFLNTAIITSA
-2351 GVEYPVDDC
+2351 GVLHPVDDC

-2375 TQDPEDPDS
+2375 TQDPGDPDS

-2393 NPSGY
+2393 NPSGF

-2423 TTPAGDEPI
+2423 TTPAGGATIP
-2432 DIESGATFPD
+2432 IESGQSFPD
-2442 APVALGA
+2442 DPVALGA

-2462 VTEPV
+2462 VDQPV
-2467 PDDELECNEQTGHGY
+2467 PANELKCSEGPGY
-2482 FNGAYLYVGEDQV
+2482 GYYNAAYLYVGEDQV

-2508 YPTTQKTVTSSS
+2508 YPTVAKTVTSST
-2520 QDPETGQWTVV
+2520 QDPSSGQWTVV

-2542 TPENPDGL
+2542 TPENPEGL
-2550 SAKYSLDDQLD
+2550 SAKYSLNDQLD
-2561 FGAGIDI
+2561 FGDGIDI
-2568 DSAVWSGEGK
+2568 DSATWSGEGQ

-2606 TVTVKADVTAE
+2606 TVTVKADVTAD
-2617 AVSEGTTT
+2617 AISEGNTT
-2625 CEEGEGPYGGF
+2625 CEEGEGPFGGF

-2648 TDVHACAEPV
+2648 TDVHTCAEPV
-2658 FPTVEKSAGAY
+2658 FPNVQKSAGAY
-2669 TQNDDGTQSISYV
+2669 TQNDDGTQNISYV

-2705 APTLPEGVDLV
+2705 APTLPDGVDLV

-2728 PAVPASGASW
+2728 PAVPASGATW

-2745 IVPAGTLTPEG
+2745 IVPAGTLTPDG
-2756 PVHTYVVTAK
+2756 PVHTYVVSAT
-2766 VKVTGPPTEPQPRTC
+2766 VKVSGPPTTEQPRTC
-2781 YEAQEG
+2781 FEAQEG

-2850 DAANVVVS
+2850 DAENVVVS

-2920 LPEVIGDEE
+2920 LPEVIGDDE

-2941 NEACVSADHDG
+2941 NEACVSADHDS

-2989 SASLKDEPVNFLW
+2989 SASLADEPVNFLW

-3028 SEEIPWVGSAFTP
+3028 SDEIPWVGSAFTP

-3047 YPGWRPIVA
+3047 YPGWRPIQA

-3135 VQVEKSASVEH
+3135 VQVEKTASVEH
-3146 TEPGKSFRYTLD
+3146 TEPGKSFRYTMD
-3158 VANVSDDAAAEGVVI
+3158 VANVSDDAAAEGVVV
-3173 TDAIPADIKITSVD
+3173 TDTIPADIKITAVD
-3187 WVGKG
+3187 WPGKG
-3192 DADTFPNWQSCE
+3192 DADAFPNWQSCE
-3204 IAGQDAGG
+3204 VAGQDAGG

-3287 PATGPGGTLPLI
+3287 PATGGGATLPLI
-3299 VLGLVVMLT
+3299 ILGLVVMLT
-3308 GASVL
+3308 GTSVL
-3313 LIARRRRGEAK
+3313 IMSRRRRGEPK
-3324 PTL
+3324 PQL

>member
-8 DGSARTGIRRSLR
+8 DGSARTGIRRGLR

-36 YAGGVATVLS
+36 YAGGIATLLS

-51 TGLSPA
+51 TGMSPA
-57 LANETPAPTPSST
+57 LAEETPAPTPSAT
-70 TESTDTGDAGKD
+70 TESTDAGDAGTD
-82 AATPAPPSDETAA
+82 AATPTPPADEATT
-95 PEETTPTE
+95 PEES
-103 EATPPAE
+103 TPPAE
-110 EEPPAEPSTPEE
+110 QPPATDTPAPAEPA
-122 PEPSTPE
+122 
-129 PSAPEKTPETT
+129 APTDE
-140 TPETKT
+140 
-146 PDAGTQKQSRSAA
+146 GTQAPQQRSAA
-159 PEANLVAPLALVADC
+159 PDANLVAPLAVLPGC
-174 TSNCSNLTVKVN
+174 TGSCLTITRN
-186 VVNTGGGTAT
+186 VSITGGGPASASDWEYRAT
-196 SADWA
+196 NGADWA
-201 LKATRNGT
+201 VIPSGATGVDVANGSYVVSAVSLNGNT
-209 TDEYAFTSG
+209 ANYLTSVTCTDAGSGLSWSSGSSTLSYTSG
-218 QQRAVPRN
+218 SDRAS
-226 ATYTLSATASAGI
+226 TCSYTHAYQA
-239 QSNYTT
+239 
-245 TFSCNTTGSNVNV
+245 
-258 NQNARTVQF
+258 
-267 PNNSNRAADCTF
+267 
-279 TQTYIQPGTITIQKG
+279 PGTITIQKG

-304 GLQDAVFEV
+304 GLQNAVFEV
-313 YKGGTDAAPDTSAAN
+313 YKGGTGSAPDTAPAN
-328 LVGTCTTAA
+328 LVGTCTTGAD
-337 NGRCSVDVPSGAQ
+337 GKCSVSVPSGAQ
-350 YWIIEKTAP
+350 YWIVEKTAP
-359 TGWSSVSQLNVGS
+359 SGWSIVPQLNVGS
-372 PASDTAYRFRTG
+372 SAANTPYRFRTDS
-384 NVGAGSNTTYP
+384 VGAGSNTTYP
-395 QVGTG
+395 KVGTG
-400 NGATASG
+400 NDANTSG

-435 SIDSTE
+435 SIDATE

-490 GGATAVKNK
+490 GGATTVKNK

-565 SANSVKNLGTR
+565 SSNSVKNLGTR

-628 NVTKMVIPNGGTVA
+628 NVTKMVIPNGGTPA

-662 PSSGQTNQSGAVSFK
+662 PPSGQTNQSGAVSFK

-741 TCTVYNQAPNPKVDL
+741 TCVVYNQAPNPKVDL

-764 NGVAYNNGSQ
+764 NGTAYNNGSQ

-787 RNFGTTYTYDVGTAV
+787 RNFGTNYTYDVGTAV
-802 AIAETV
+802 AIGETV

-817 TASGTGSHTM
+817 VATGTGSHTM
-827 TSTPN
+827 ASTPN

-856 GSADPTTW
+856 GSADPATW
-864 KLTGTGP
+864 TLTGTGP
-871 QGSLAGPDAKSPTA
+871 QGSLPGPNGASPTS
-885 LVDVTPGVIYT
+885 LTNVTPGVIYT
-896 LSESGGDPRYTQ
+896 LAESGGDPRYTQ
-908 EVVPGAN
+908 EVVAGAN
-915 PRPGSTGSWHCYLL
+915 PRPGSTGSWHCYVL

-956 EAINQTAT
+956 EAINQTAS

-972 NDNGGDADASAW
+972 NDNGGDAVASDW

-1020 YTLSETGLA
+1020 YTVSETGLA
-1029 GYAQT
+1029 GYTQT
-1034 TLQRWDGTD
+1034 TLQRWNGTD
-1043 WVDVA
+1043 WIDVA

-1072 LTLVKKVTNNSG
+1072 LKLVKKVTNNNG
-1084 GGAPDTAWTLTATSA
+1084 GGAVNTEWTLTATSA
-1099 DGPDLSGQTGI
+1099 DGPNLSGQTGVN
-1110 SGAVAAGDVYTLAE
+1110 GAVAAGDVYTLAE
-1124 SNGPGGYDWTTL
+1124 TGPGGYDWTDL
-1136 ACTGYPNTTKGS
+1136 ECTGYPNTTEGS

-1186 QPTAWNGMLQATR
+1186 QPSAWNGMLQATR
-1199 DGGGGPISF
+1199 SGGGATISF
-1208 DTNATKDVP
+1208 DTNVGKDVA

-1231 YEWTNLVCST
+1231 YDWTNLVCST
-1241 GQTSLADKTVVLVN
+1241 GQTSMADKTVTVAN

-1276 KVDNKNGVGSHQ
+1276 IVDNKNGVGSHQ
-1288 AQEWTLSATGTGGFT
+1288 AQEWTLSATGTGGFS
-1303 SPTSTSDGGVTA
+1303 SPTSSSDGGVTA

-1332 TGPTGYSAGSW
+1332 SGPTGYTAGSW
-1343 SCDSGVTVT
+1343 SCDSGITVT

-1359 IAANVV
+1359 IAKNVV

-1379 AKKVHAGYPVQN
+1379 AKKVHTGYPVQN
-1391 PNGTWTVVYD
+1391 PDGTWTVVYD
-1401 VTVTNESSTSTL
+1401 VTVTNGSSTSTL

-1427 TPTTATWSR
+1427 TPTNATWSR
-1436 NGGPETGFVLPAGT
+1436 NGGPGTDFDLPAGT
-1450 ATLAT
+1450 ATMAT
-1455 GQPLAPS
+1455 GQSLAPS
-1462 GVDTYTVTVVST
+1462 GVDTYTVTVIAT

-1485 KCTTTQSPNRG
+1485 KCTTTQAPNRG

-1521 TVKKDGGVPTWDAST
+1521 TVKKDGRVPTWDAAT
-1536 GSWTV
+1536 GRWTV

-1546 VANPS
+1546 VTNPS
-1551 DATTGADVQASL
+1551 DAENGTDVQASL
-1563 TDTLPTLPAGWTL
+1563 DDTLPTLPAGWTL
-1576 VGEWQAAAVGGAPAP
+1576 VGEWQAAAVSGAPAP
-1591 TDASAAASPWT
+1591 TDPSATASPWT

-1650 DVKVDDDACV
+1650 EVKVDDDACV

-1669 SKSDGTVTQLDGGHW
+1669 SKTDGTVTQLDGGDW

-1699 TVYTLSDLPDL
+1699 TVYTLTDLPDL
-1710 GTGFSVVSEGWQ
+1710 GTGFAVVSEGWQ
-1722 GAAPAA
+1722 GTAPAA

-1737 DQYVYRVV
+1737 DQYVYRIV
-1745 ASFDTGTEDPEL
+1745 ASFDPETEDPEL
-1757 TCEPGEGGAF
+1757 TCEPGDGGAF
-1767 HNVATVQYPGGSK
+1767 HNVAKVQYPGGSK

-1795 DSATITQQGADW
+1795 DSATITQQGTDW
-1807 VLGYTVTVSNPSSI
+1807 VLGYTVTVTNPSSI

-1841 VWTAAGPAA
+1841 VWTAAGPVA

-1856 TAPGTAF
+1856 AAPGTAF
-1863 DGDGNTLVGSGT
+1863 DGDGNTLVGTGT

-1897 ASDLVCER
+1897 ASDLVCDR

-1927 ACDSIRLPKLG
+1927 ACDSIRLPKVG

-1948 NVDGEWVLAYQITV
+1948 NVEGEWVLAYQITV
-1962 TNLDPALASSY
+1962 TNLDPTLASSY
-1973 EITDTPQFDS
+1973 AITDTPQFDA
-1983 SFDVVPGSGVW
+1983 SFDIVPGSETW
-1994 TQGGNPGVPSGV
+1994 TQAGNPGVPSGV
-2006 LAGGASAVW
+2006 LAGGASATW

-2020 ATVDTA
+2020 ATVDTDD
-2026 EFDPET
+2026 FDPET

-2045 GFYNVATVVFPGGS
+2045 GFYNVATVTFPGGS

-2072 VEKTGVAAVQNP
+2072 VEKTGVAAVQDA

-2134 AGNIGLLG
+2134 AGNVGLLG
-2142 AGWATDHTKPLGTG
+2142 ADWVADHTKPLGTG

-2180 SALDCESEDGGLWN
+2180 SALDCEAEDGGLWN
-2194 ATIIT
+2194 STVVT

-2213 VRAVTEQSKTVTGT
+2213 VRAVTQQSKAVTST
-2227 SQNADGSWTITY
+2227 SQDEDGTWTITY
-2239 DIVVTNTSTEAPA
+2239 DIVVTNTSTESPA

-2261 FGGDIEVMDASWTGP
+2261 FGGDIEVQDASWTGP

-2282 FANAGDDWTAD
+2282 FVNVGDDWTAD
-2293 IATDAVLPPKT
+2293 IASNAVLPPKT
-2304 DDAGTAT
+2304 DSAGTAT
-2311 YTVTVHASVPLGA
+2311 YTVTVHAIVPADA
-2324 WEGDTLTCDPEG
+2324 WDGDTLGCYPDDEDPS
-2336 VEAGGFLNTAVITVA
+2336 GGFLNTAVITVA
-2351 GVEYPVDDC
+2351 GQEYPVDDC

-2375 TQDPEDPDS
+2375 TQDPGDPDS

-2393 NPSGY
+2393 HPSGF

-2409 FPSGITLGDGTAQR
+2409 FPSGITLGEGTAQR

-2432 DIESGATFPD
+2432 DIESGQSFPD

-2449 NETQVWTVTWKAT
+2449 EETQVWTVTWKAT

-2467 PDDELECNEQTGHGY
+2467 PTDELACSEGPGNGY
-2482 FNGAYLYVGEDQV
+2482 YNAAYLYVGEDQV
-2495 DDGTACIPVKEAV
+2495 DEGDACIPIKEAV
-2508 YPTTQKTVTSSS
+2508 YPTTAKTVTSST
-2520 QDPETGQWTVV
+2520 QDPETGQWTIV

-2561 FGAGIDI
+2561 FGGDIDI
-2568 DSAVWSGEGK
+2568 ASAVWSGQGQ
-2578 TDVAFDDSDWSASIA
+2578 TDVAFDDDDWSASIA
-2593 SGKAITAG
+2593 TGKTITAG
-2601 ATHTY
+2601 STHTY

-2617 AVSEGTTT
+2617 AINEGTTT
-2625 CEEGEGPYGGF
+2625 CEEGEGPFGGF

-2658 FPTVEKSAGAY
+2658 FPTVEKTAGAY
-2669 TQNDDGTQSISYV
+2669 SQNDDGTQTISYL
-2682 VTVTYPETDADPK
+2682 VTVTYPDTDQEPK
-2695 PAEVGYTLTD
+2695 PTEVGYTLTD
-2705 APTLPEGVDLV
+2705 APTLPDGVELD

-2721 EAADAAT
+2721 AAADDAT

-2745 IVPAGTLTPEG
+2745 IVPAGTLRPEG
-2756 PVHTYVVTAK
+2756 PVHTYVVSATVTVTA
-2766 VKVTGPPTEPQPRTC
+2766 PPSTEQPRAC
-2781 YEAQEG
+2781 FEAQED

-2792 NEAVIRS
+2792 NEAIVHS
-2799 GEYVDRDDACQTV
+2799 GEWIDRDDACQTV

-2827 EEGSIDPGTVFDYEL
+2827 EEGSIEPGTVFDYEL
-2842 TVTNHGTR
+2842 TVTNNGTR
-2850 DAANVVVS
+2850 DAENVVVT

-2876 SNDNAPAF
+2876 TNDNAPAF
-2884 VDDDNTLTVR
+2884 VDEDNTLSVS

-2899 VGASAKIV
+2899 VGASATII
-2907 VQVKFLPPTTSAT
+2907 VQVTFLAPTTSAE
-2920 LPEVIGDEE
+2920 LPAVIGDEE
-2929 PPAPPTPLDDIL
+2929 PPAPPTPLDEIL
-2941 NEACVSADHDG
+2941 NEACVAADLDG
-2952 DPTND
+2952 DPSND

-2978 DAPYLGWVVTK
+2978 DAPFLGWVVTK
-2989 SASLKDEPVNFLW
+2989 SASLQDEPVGFLW
-3002 KPVNSAVTPET
+3002 KPVNDAVTPET
-3013 SPAQVELSDNGGTTW
+3013 TPAQVELSDDSGTTTW
-3028 SEEIPWVGSAFTP
+3028 SDEIPWVGSAFTP

-3047 YPGWRPIVA
+3047 YPGWRPIEA
-3056 SDIVPGTSP
+3056 SDIVAGTSP
-3065 LQYYLPGTTTVMTPE
+3065 VQYYLPGTTTVMTPE

-3121 PAATPQCFV
+3121 PAATPECFV

-3135 VQVEKSASVEH
+3135 VQVEKSASVER

-3158 VANVSDDAAAEGVVI
+3158 VANVSDDAAAEDVVV
-3173 TDAIPADIKITSVD
+3173 TDQIPADINITAVD
-3187 WVGKG
+3187 WPGKG
-3192 DADTFPNWQSCE
+3192 DADAFPNWQSCE
-3204 IAGQDAGG
+3204 VTGQNSAG
-3212 YGGTLTCELFGPL
+3212 YGGTLTCTLFGPL

-3244 ATVNPKSTANT
+3244 ATVNPKSTVSA

-3275 DSDDATVLLSAL
+3275 DSDDAIVLLSGL
-3287 PATGPGGTLPLI
+3287 PATGGGATLPLI

-3313 LIARRRRGEAK
+3313 IVARRRRGEAK